1 METTQGTPTPA
12 QEPTPTPTPAPAPAP
27 TPAPAQKPAPTP
39 VASDP
44 VSHFDGRTIQLIG
57 WRLLGLLLSAIT
69 LGIGTPWAM
78 CMIYRWEAKHTIVDG
93 KRLCFDG
100 KGIQLLG
107 KFLLWGLLILITVGI
122 YAIFLPVRFYK
133 WKASHTHF
141 STDAPAGT
149 LKQSSGSGWV
159 VAVAILAVLLVVS
172 LVGGAAMMYQG
183 RQDNKPSYDPLL
195 DNSFPNQIIIH
206 YGDSTMPQYEVIV
219 QGEVWY
225 VNNPTEGL
233 NVRKGPDVGYEKIR
247 NMPHGTQVNVLSW
260 ENGWAFIG
268 DGWCAGNFLSQDPPA
283 DASQGGTPPQTN
295 TGTVSN
301 DPRASLTSTPPANNG
316 VVGNWM
322 FFTSYSGPG
331 DNMVEV
337 VTFQFFADGTFA
349 ALSRSSCLG
358 EDNNGNPHW
367 YTDDETRHSDIV
379 SRAAWCGTYT
389 YDGNA
394 LALHYLYERQLGS
407 TRWYGVDQQIVLYTT
422 VEELGIYLENPE
434 LIRYYPFEVTLD
446 QTVGATQRLRL
457 LPADADLY
465 YDPNDL
471 LLSYLG
477 S

>member
-12 QEPTPTPTPAPAPAP
+12 QEPTPAPAPAPA
-27 TPAPAQKPAPTP
+27 PAPTP

-78 CMIYRWEAKHTIVDG
+78 CMIYRWEAKHTVVDG

-107 KFLLWGLLILITVGI
+107 KFLLWGLLIVITVGI

-195 DNSFPNQIIIH
+195 DNSLPHQIIIH

-247 NMPHGTQVNVLSW
+247 NMPHGTKVNVLSW
-260 ENGWAFIG
+260 ENGWAYIG

-283 DASQGGTPPQTN
+283 DASQGGTPPQSITPS
-295 TGTVSN
+295 G
-301 DPRASLTSTPPANNG
+301 DPRNSLTSAPPADG
-316 VVGNWM
+316 SVVGNWM
-322 FFTSYSGPG
+322 FVTSCSGAG

-349 ALSRSSCLG
+349 ALSRSSQRG

-367 YTDDETRHSDIV
+367 YTDNETSQSDIV

-394 LALHYLYERQLGS
+394 LALHYLYERRLGS
-407 TRWYGVDQQIVLYTT
+407 TRWYGVDQQLVLYASHDQ
-422 VEELGIYLENPE
+422 EKMYLTNPE
-434 LIRYYPFEVTLD
+434 QIHYYPFEVPLD
-446 QTVGATQRLRL
+446 QTVGATPYLHP
-457 LPADADLY
+457 LPGDADLY